1 MVKAADPATAA
12 AVDDLYHLF
21 WRRHNNRILYRQSE
35 RGSQH
40 GCMANSCSGSAVLVL
55 SLSLLALGQV
65 CGLPVIGD
73 TDDAPP
79 RTSAKRERKCDISIA

>member
-1 MVKAADPATAA
+1 MGVWQIAAQVVPSW
-12 AVDDLYHLF
+12 Y
-21 WRRHNNRILYRQSE
+21 
-35 RGSQH
+35 
-40 GCMANSCSGSAVLVL
+40 
-55 SLSLLALGQV
+55 SLSLLALGPV